1 MIDLTF
7 FPRRFLNSA
16 APKSP
21 VPGLLTVIFFK
32 DNISFI
38 SIFRLDTTDAYA
50 KFLVTC
56 SSFNKFLSPNLC
68 LDIILQPLINSFKPI
83 SSTEQDIS
91 GPDLLNV
98 SVKCFSIMLA
108 PKATAPKQE

>member
-16 APKSP
+16 ALKLP

-38 SIFRLDTTDAYA
+38 SIFCSDTTDMSLDSL
-50 KFLVTC
+50 FLNHFRLH
-56 SSFNKFLSPNLC
+56 S
-68 LDIILQPLINSFKPI
+68 
-83 SSTEQDIS
+83 
-91 GPDLLNV
+91 
-98 SVKCFSIMLA
+98 A
-108 PKATAPKQE
+108 H